1 MGEQGVNTQ
10 PTGKLKLC
18 SYQVAEA
25 TFQVVKCPFTLLLSS
40 DGYETHGERHEL
52 QVL

>member
-10 PTGKLKLC
+10 PLQKLKLC

-25 TFQVVKCPFTLLLSS
+25 TFQFVKCWSSLLLSS